1 MITPIKL
8 PLSNAYLVQ
17 GERPI
22 LVDTGAPGDSRR
34 IIAALERNNVRLADL
49 ALIVHTHAHGDHVG
63 STADLL
69 RHTPLPSTLH
79 AADLPLVRAGQAA
92 VNYSR
97 WTARLLT
104 PFVLKA
110 WQPFEPSILLK
121 DGDTLTDYGIA
132 ARVVHTPGHTDGS
145 ISLLFANGDAIV
157 GDVMMGGH
165 LGGTFA
171 PTQPRYHYFIEDRDA
186 IHASIRRLL
195 DLGVE
200 RFFVGHGGPLARR
213 DVQRV
218 FSAQL
223 LVRTRRAVSK
233 SA

>member
-1 MITPIKL
+1 MITKIKL
-8 PLSNAYLVQ
+8 PLSNAYLIQ

-22 LVDTGAPGDSRR
+22 LVDTGAPGDGKH
-34 IIAALERNNVRLADL
+34 ILAALAQHGVKLGDL
-49 ALIVHTHAHGDHVG
+49 ALIAHTHAHGDHVG
-63 STADLL
+63 STAELL
-69 RHTPLPSTLH
+69 REVPLPTAVH
-79 AADLPLVRAGQAA
+79 AADLPLLRAGSAI
-92 VNYSR
+92 VNHSR
-97 WTARLLT
+97 WTARLLS

-110 WQPFEPSILLK
+110 WQPFEPTTLLK
-121 DGDTLTDYGIA
+121 DGDTLAQYGVEAHVI
-132 ARVVHTPGHTDGS
+132 HTPGHTAGS

-171 PTQPRYHYFIEDRDA
+171 PTLPRYHYFIDSRDA
-186 IHASIRRLL
+186 IHASISRLL

-218 FSAQL
+218 FGAQL
-223 LVRTRRAVSK
+223 FVPQPAAV
-233 SA
+233 

>member
-1 MITPIKL
+1 MINQIKL
-8 PLSNAYLVQ
+8 PLSNAYLLQ

-22 LVDTGAPGDSRR
+22 LVDTGAPGDSNR
-34 IIAALERNNVRLADL
+34 IIAALERSGVRLADL
-49 ALIVHTHAHGDHVG
+49 ALLVHTHAHGDHVG

-69 RHTPLPSTLH
+69 SHAPLPTALH

-92 VNYSR
+92 VKFSR
-97 WTARLLT
+97 WTAQWLA

-110 WQPFEPSILLK
+110 WQPFEPTILLK
-121 DGDTLTDYGIA
+121 DGDTLADYGVA
-132 ARVVHTPGHTDGS
+132 ARVVHTPGHTGGS

-171 PTQPRYHYFIEDRDA
+171 PTKPRYHYFIDNRDTV
-186 IHASIRRLL
+186 HASIRRLL

-200 RFFVGHGGPLARR
+200 RFFVGHGGPLSRR

-218 FSAQL
+218 FSTQL
-223 LVRTRRAVSK
+223 LTAQPVTA
-233 SA
+233 